1 MENNIAKQ
9 YNPNNPYTSHY
20 EKGKTE
26 IKVEIP
32 GQEFPT
38 INLQN
43 SSQKS
48 ARDSDNTVT
57 TPTKIK
63 ITDNV
68 GTTRGEIEDRK
79 TMYNCEQHKVI
90 KQDKV
95 EGKVSVI
102 EGAEEDPTIGRN

>member
-1 MENNIAKQ
+1 MTSNNLLTLKK
-9 YNPNNPYTSHY
+9 P
-20 EKGKTE
+20 
-26 IKVEIP
+26 
-32 GQEFPT
+32 

-43 SSQKS
+43 SFQKS
-48 ARDSDNTVT
+48 TRDSDNTVT

-68 GTTRGEIEDRK
+68 GTTKGDIGDKK
-79 TMYNCEQHKVI
+79 TKYSCEQHKVL

>member
-1 MENNIAKQ
+1 MPLIKRLIQ
-9 YNPNNPYTSHY
+9 ITPTYLIR
-20 EKGKTE
+20 KGKTE
-26 IKVEIP
+26 IEVKEIKEIP

-38 INLQN
+38 INLKK
-43 SSQKS
+43 SSKKS
-48 ARDSDNTVT
+48 ARDSDNTV